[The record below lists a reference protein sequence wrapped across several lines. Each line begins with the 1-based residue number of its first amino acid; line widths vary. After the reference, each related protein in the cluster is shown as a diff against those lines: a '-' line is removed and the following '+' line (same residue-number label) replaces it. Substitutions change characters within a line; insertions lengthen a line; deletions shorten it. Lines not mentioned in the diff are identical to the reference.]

1 MAKPKLGLGS
11 LTDSEV
17 IALANTIVTAMTG
30 NANFTTPNPTLASV
44 TTAKTTAQ
52 TKVAAYNSAKAAAD
66 TALADRDAAIK
77 ALSALLTLEA
87 AYVENVTGGDK
98 VKIESA
104 GMLTR
109 ADGSPITVTQVL
121 DLAVSEGDDAGSLD
135 LVWKPVKGAKS
146 YEIHINS
153 SDPNVPA
160 NWSFKQSASKSSAT
174 IEGLTSG
181 AKIWVRVRAVGAK
194 NDTGPF
200 SDPATKTVP

>member
-1 MAKPKLGLGS
+1 MAKPKLGLGNLS
-11 LTDSEV
+11 DDEI
-17 IALANTIVTAMTG
+17 IALAATIVTAMTG
-30 NANFTTPNPTLASV
+30 NANFTTPNPTLASI

-77 ALSALLTLEA
+77 ALGALLTQEA

-104 GMLTR
+104 GMSVR
-109 ADGSPITVTQVL
+109 ADGSPITMTQVL
-121 DLAVSEGDDAGSLD
+121 DLAASEGDDAGSLD

-153 SDPNVPA
+153 SDPNVAA